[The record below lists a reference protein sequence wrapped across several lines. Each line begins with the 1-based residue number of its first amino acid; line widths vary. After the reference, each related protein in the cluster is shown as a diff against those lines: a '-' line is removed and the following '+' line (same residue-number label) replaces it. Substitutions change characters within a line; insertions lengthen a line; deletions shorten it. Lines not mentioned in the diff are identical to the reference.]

1 MIFVNFLIIG
11 HSSSP
16 NNVTILRSLPYV
28 LLPLGRQGAEILA
41 PKILWK
47 FVHVWPPVRPL

>member
-1 MIFVNFLIIG
+1 MFVNFLIIG

-28 LLPLGRQGAEILA
+28 LLPLGPQGAEILA